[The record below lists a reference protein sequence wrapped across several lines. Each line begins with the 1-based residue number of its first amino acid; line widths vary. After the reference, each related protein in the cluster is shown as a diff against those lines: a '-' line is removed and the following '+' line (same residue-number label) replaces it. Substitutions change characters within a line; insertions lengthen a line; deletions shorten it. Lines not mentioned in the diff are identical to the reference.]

1 MKGKIMSFERII
13 KEQIDELT
21 DFDINKLV
29 SDTLIE
35 DIGLASLDFLSIQVN
50 IKRELNIDVDLNALT
65 EVQPRT
71 YGDLLQ
77 FFREKYGDCAVS
89 GRP

>member
-1 MKGKIMSFERII
+1 MSFERII

-21 DFDINKLV
+21 DFNIDELT

-50 IKRELNIDVDLNALT
+50 IKRMLNIDVDLNLLT
-65 EVQPRT
+65 EAEPRT
-71 YGDLLQ
+71 YGELLL
-77 FFREKYGDCAVS
+77 FFKEKYGDRAES
-89 GRP
+89 IAHE